1 MIKVRDFRISD
12 LLYYSKSHRNSSM
25 KLLSELRQSIL
36 LLDGQVHA
44 FSEVLNSAT
53 LENGVKGKIPF
64 SVKDIIDTAGI
75 RTSYGSKI
83 YSNNIPNKDATI
95 LKNVKRSGGIL
106 QGKTNTHEFA
116 MGIVTPQC
124 RNPWNV
130 NRITGGSSGGS
141 AAAVAAC
148 FSPFS
153 IGTDTAGSIRIP
165 ASFCGVTGIKPTNGL
180 LSLKGIFPEAPSLDT
195 VGPLARYAS
204 DIPLILMWMGAKFP
218 SPSEKIDF
226 PIRVGIINELFGQ
239 AANYVYNLSMSFL
252 NKMEKEDIITIS
264 EVSIPEIEEV
274 AIKDDVVDSAE
285 NFYIHMGSFST
296 QRNSYSQASTLQ
308 LQKSSE
314 IRAYEYIGAKNLRKE
329 WKRKINELF
338 RNYAVLISPT
348 APDIAPKYSSIL
360 NRDPGYFLRF
370 MKFTNPF
377 NFSGTPSITIPSGFH
392 EQMPIGLQLS
402 GPRMSDIFIS
412 KVAEEFQKISDF
424 HLFAPE
430 NYGKRYNE
438 IIDNLFYK

>member
-153 IGTDTAGSIRIP
+153 IG
-165 ASFCGVTGIKPTNGL
+165 
-180 LSLKGIFPEAPSLDT
+180 
-195 VGPLARYAS
+195 
-204 DIPLILMWMGAKFP
+204 
-218 SPSEKIDF
+218 
-226 PIRVGIINELFGQ
+226 
-239 AANYVYNLSMSFL
+239 
-252 NKMEKEDIITIS
+252 
-264 EVSIPEIEEV
+264 
-274 AIKDDVVDSAE
+274 
-285 NFYIHMGSFST
+285 
-296 QRNSYSQASTLQ
+296 
-308 LQKSSE
+308 
-314 IRAYEYIGAKNLRKE
+314 IG
-329 WKRKINELF
+329 
-338 RNYAVLISPT
+338 
-348 APDIAPKYSSIL
+348 
-360 NRDPGYFLRF
+360 
-370 MKFTNPF
+370 
-377 NFSGTPSITIPSGFH
+377 
-392 EQMPIGLQLS
+392 
-402 GPRMSDIFIS
+402 
-412 KVAEEFQKISDF
+412 
-424 HLFAPE
+424 
-430 NYGKRYNE
+430 
-438 IIDNLFYK
+438 